1 MSTSGK
7 MVGPRSSYAIQTR
20 PQGASRGDVTCT
32 FAGEPTQQP
41 RPSRGENRTA
51 LGQFRSQRHRR
62 CNRARRFSKPLPNR
76 RAVEGPETDPVFRH
90 NITSLLPDAE
100 GTNPQF
106 LILTGAPDTIDT
118 VSGLHALLMTDA
130 MGRTVYYISTIVT

>member
-1 MSTSGK
+1 M
-7 MVGPRSSYAIQTR
+7 
-20 PQGASRGDVTCT
+20 
-32 FAGEPTQQP
+32 
-41 RPSRGENRTA
+41 
-51 LGQFRSQRHRR
+51 
-62 CNRARRFSKPLPNR
+62 PNR

-118 VSGLHALLMTDA
+118 ANLSGLHALLMTDA
-130 MGRTVYYISTIVT
+130 MGRTVYYTSTIVT